1 MGRAIIANLL
11 IQRGFKAMGSAH
23 DQAKVWA
30 QGAHDWATK
39 FEPHFEPLWQQM
51 LAMAGVTKGT
61 RFFDA
66 GCGSG
71 GASVMAEK
79 RGARVAGL
87 DATPELIS
95 IAQQRMPHAPFVV
108 GDMEEM
114 PHDDKSFDVVFA
126 ANAVQFTYDPAQAL
140 TEIKR
145 VLAPHG
151 HAIVAVFTDIERN
164 NMGTFIK
171 ALAGLLPQP
180 PKVGPFALGKPGL
193 LETAIEKS
201 GLKVVRDVEVPCDFV
216 YPDVEDFWVT
226 FRSAGPTRT
235 AIGNVGEERTKQA
248 ALESVKPFVKPNGS
262 LHLKNISHVVTLEA

>member
-1 MGRAIIANLL
+1 
-11 IQRGFKAMGSAH
+11 MGSAQ

-30 QGAHDWATK
+30 QGADVWATK
-39 FEPHFEPLWQQM
+39 FEPHFEPLWHQM
-51 LAMAGVTKGT
+51 LAMSGVTKGT
-61 RFFDA
+61 NFFDA

-71 GASVMAEK
+71 GASVLAER
-79 RGARVAGL
+79 RGAKVAGL

-95 IAQQRMPHAPFVV
+95 IAQKRMPHAQFVV
-108 GDMEEM
+108 GDLEEM
-114 PHDDKSFDVVFA
+114 PHEDESFDVVFA

-145 VLAPHG
+145 LLGPHG
-151 HAIVAVFTDIERN
+151 KAIVAVFTDIERN

-193 LETAIEKS
+193 LESAIEKS

-216 YPDVEDFWVT
+216 YPDVEDFWHT
-226 FRSAGPTRT
+226 FSSAGPSRA
-235 AIGNVGEERTKQA
+235 AIANVGEEKTKQTA
-248 ALESVKPFVKPNGS
+248 IESVKPFVKPNGS